1 MKTKLKTINIHGKDY
16 VEVNERIKYF
26 RENYKGWS
34 LASELIDLTENRCVI
49 KASITNEKDKVIATG
64 IAYEVMGSSYI
75 NKTSFIENCE
85 TSAWGRALGNL
96 GIGIDTSI
104 ASAFEVNNAIIQQ
117 ETKPKT
123 KEKLNDSK
131 YQAMIVALGEGKVDV
146 VKERM
151 NNYKLTKK
159 QKENLNKLIKE
170 NIKEINEAGKSEIIE
185 QKLAV
190 INETIEGLGNTM
202 LDYHQDDIMDGRDSF
217 LNNNINK

>member
-1 MKTKLKTINIHGKDY
+1 MKLKTINIHGKNY

-34 LASELIDLTENRCVI
+34 LISELIDLTENRCVI
-49 KASITNEKDKVIATG
+49 KASITDEKDKVIATG

-131 YQAMIVALGEGKVDV
+131 YQAMIVALGNGKIDV

-170 NIKEINEAGKSEIIE
+170 NIKEINEAGKSEIKE
-185 QKLAV
+185 KKLAV
-190 INETIEGLGNTM
+190 INETIEGLGNTI
-202 LDYHQDDIMDGRDSF
+202 LDYHQDDIMDDSF

>member
-1 MKTKLKTINIHGKDY
+1 MKLKTINIHGKNY
-16 VEVNERIKYF
+16 IEVNERIKYF

-34 LASELIDLTENRCVI
+34 LISELIDLTENRCVI
-49 KASITNEKDKVIATG
+49 KASITNEKDKVMATG

-151 NNYKLTKK
+151 TNYKLTKK

-170 NIKEINEAGKSEIIE
+170 NIKEINEAGKSEIKE
-185 QKLAV
+185 KKLAV
-190 INETIEGLGNTM
+190 INETIEGLGNTI
-202 LDYHQDDIMDGRDSF
+202 LDYHQDDIMDNSF

>member
-104 ASAFEVNNAIIQQ
+104 ASAFEVNNAIKQQ
-117 ETKPKT
+117 ETKTKT

>member
-1 MKTKLKTINIHGKDY
+1 MKLKTINIHGKNY

-34 LASELIDLTENRCVI
+34 LISELIDLTENRCVI
-49 KASITNEKDKVIATG
+49 KASITNEKDKVMATG

-131 YQAMIVALGEGKVDV
+131 YQAMIVALGDGKVDV

-170 NIKEINEAGKSEIIE
+170 NIKEINEAGKSETKE
-185 QKLAV
+185 KKLAV

-202 LDYHQDDIMDGRDSF
+202 LDYHQDDIMDNSF

>member
-1 MKTKLKTINIHGKDY
+1 MKTKLKTINIHGKNY
-16 VEVNERIKYF
+16 VEVNERVKYF

-34 LASELIDLTENRCVI
+34 LISELIDLTENRCVI
-49 KASITNEKDKVIATG
+49 KASITDQKDKVIATG

-104 ASAFEVNNAIIQQ
+104 ASAFEVNNAIKQQ
-117 ETKPKT
+117 ETKLKT

-131 YQAMIVALGEGKVDV
+131 YKAMIVALGEGKVDV

-151 NNYKLTKK
+151 TNYKLTKK

-170 NIKEINEAGKSEIIE
+170 NIKEINEAGKSEAKE
-185 QKLAV
+185 KKLAV

-202 LDYHQDDIMDGRDSF
+202 LDYHQNDIINNSF